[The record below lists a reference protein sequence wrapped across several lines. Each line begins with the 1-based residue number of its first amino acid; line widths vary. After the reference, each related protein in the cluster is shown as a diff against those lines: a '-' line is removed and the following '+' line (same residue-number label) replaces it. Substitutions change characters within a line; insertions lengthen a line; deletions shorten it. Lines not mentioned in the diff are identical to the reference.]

1 MPIHEDK
8 NMTSITMTVRLDD
21 QLKVRLDKLAEVTH
35 RSKSFLAAEAINEY
49 LEIQEWQLSE
59 IKTGI
64 SEANAEQLVD
74 HNTIANYWEQKRA
87 DSMDEGR

>member
-1 MPIHEDK
+1 
-8 NMTSITMTVRLDD
+8 MTSITMTVRLDD

-35 RSKSFLAAEAINEY
+35 RSKSFLAAEAISKY

-64 SEANAEQLVD
+64 SEADSGQLVD
-74 HNTIANYWEQKRA
+74 HSTIASYWEKKRA
-87 DSMDEGR
+87 NSVDEGR

>member
-1 MPIHEDK
+1 
-8 NMTSITMTVRLDD
+8 MTSITMTVRLDD
-21 QLKVRLDKLAEVTH
+21 QLKTRLDKLAEVTH
-35 RSKSFLAAEAINEY
+35 RSKSFLAAEAISEY

-64 SEANAEQLVD
+64 SEADFEQLVD

>member
-1 MPIHEDK
+1 
-8 NMTSITMTVRLDD
+8 MTSITMTVRLDD
-21 QLKVRLDKLAEVTH
+21 RLKVRLDKLAEVTH
-35 RSKSFLAAEAINEY
+35 RSKSFLAAEAISKY

-64 SEANAEQLVD
+64 SAADSEQLVD
-74 HNTIANYWEQKRA
+74 HGTIASYWEKKRA

>member
-1 MPIHEDK
+1 MA
-8 NMTSITMTVRLDD
+8 SITMTVRLDD
-21 QLKVRLDKLAEVTH
+21 QLKVRLDKLAEATH
-35 RSKSFLAAEAINEY
+35 RSKSFLAAEAISEY

-74 HNTIANYWEQKRA
+74 HNTIASYWEKKRA
-87 DSMDEGR
+87 DSVDEGR

>member
-1 MPIHEDK
+1 
-8 NMTSITMTVRLDD
+8 MTSITMTVRLDD
-21 QLKVRLDKLAEVTH
+21 QLKTRLDKLAEVTH
-35 RSKSFLAAEAINEY
+35 RSKSFLAAEAISEY

-64 SEANAEQLVD
+64 SEADSEQLVD